1 MANYISTLTGT
12 QMDAAMTDMANHTSE
27 AWAVGERSGVAVASG
42 DVTYHNNAKYYAE
55 QANTQITSGVAR
67 AEAAA
72 ARAEAAVPSGTAGA
86 VFFDREQ
93 TLTEAQ
99 ASQARANIQASNP
112 NLLRNWYFVG
122 GGSQLGYG
130 VFPINQRGQTSYTGV
145 TYTIDSWRC
154 TNSGGTVNVLADCI
168 ELSSTSGSMH
178 LRQYIATLPEGAYTF
193 SAYFKGTGT
202 IAVGVSQNDSTV
214 DSNSISNKTDWTLVR
229 IRVTSSIDS
238 VFIRYIGGSGTAYIK
253 SVKLEKGSY
262 STLSLDIPDF
272 GEELYKCSTYSRP
285 YVGASRENLLVNG
298 WFRINQRGQSSYT
311 TTGSRVYTVDMWKA
325 TTSNGGNGT
334 VTVTENGI
342 TASYPSGNNYLYLVQ
357 ILDERLISSI
367 DGKMLSFSVRLNDGT
382 VKSGSAIFNRGE
394 TKYFYSDDT
403 LRLRIYSPNANRVEP
418 TIDVRPGTTVN
429 IVAAKLEIGMFPTIA
444 NDTVPDYT
452 TELIKCQR
460 YFFRVKGVTAA
471 RAYLAPAFMARYSS
485 TSNVA
490 IANIPTPVTMY
501 DGVTPTAIYSGTAQF
516 FRISPTSGTNPLLNI
531 TSVRVLT
538 GSVSLQFSVP
548 DGSALT
554 SGDIGF
560 LSFANNTGYIDISC
574 EPVEV

>member
-1 MANYISTLTGT
+1 MAEIRQIQVDGVNYDLVVSEDEVSATAAAQSAAKALQYKNQAQTSAT
-12 QMDAAMTDMANHTSE
+12 QAQTQATNASNQANRAEDAANR
-27 AWAVGERSGVAVASG
+27 VGDAADR
-42 DVTYHNNAKYYAE
+42 AE
-55 QANTQITSGVAR
+55 DAADR
-67 AEAAA
+67 AEAI
-72 ARAEAAVPSGTAGA
+72 VGGQFVSYGQ
-86 VFFDREQ
+86 EQ
-93 TLTEAQ
+93 GLTEAQ

-130 VFPINQRGQTSYTGV
+130 VFPINQKGQTSYTGV

-154 TNSGGTVNVLADCI
+154 TNSVGIVNVLADCI
-168 ELSSTSGSMH
+168 ELSSTSGNMH

-253 SVKLEKGSY
+253 SVKLEKGSV
-262 STLSLDIPDF
+262 STLNFDIPDF

-367 DGKMLSFSVRLNDGT
+367 DGKMLSFSV
-382 VKSGSAIFNRGE
+382 SA
-394 TKYFYSDDT
+394 
-403 LRLRIYSPNANRVEP
+403 
-418 TIDVRPGTTVN
+418 
-429 IVAAKLEIGMFPTIA
+429 
-444 NDTVPDYT
+444 
-452 TELIKCQR
+452 
-460 YFFRVKGVTAA
+460 
-471 RAYLAPAFMARYSS
+471 
-485 TSNVA
+485 
-490 IANIPTPVTMY
+490 
-501 DGVTPTAIYSGTAQF
+501 
-516 FRISPTSGTNPLLNI
+516 
-531 TSVRVLT
+531 
-538 GSVSLQFSVP
+538 
-548 DGSALT
+548 
-554 SGDIGF
+554 
-560 LSFANNTGYIDISC
+560 
-574 EPVEV
+574 